1 MPQLPSEM
9 GKARQAGAKN
19 EKEVI
24 AAMEALTLSGH
35 EGETYSGVILDA
47 KEHSGHIMLSD
58 PAIMAPV
65 EGEDLPVG
73 ERVEV
78 DLTKADLEKRQ
89 VAFALA
95 RAA

>member
-1 MPQLPSEM
+1 
-9 GKARQAGAKN
+9 
-19 EKEVI
+19 
-24 AAMEALTLSGH
+24 
-35 EGETYSGVILDA
+35 
-47 KEHSGHIMLSD
+47 MLSD

-65 EGEDLPVG
+65 EGEDPPVG
-73 ERVEV
+73 EQVEV